1 MAKQPKTAKALVSEE
16 PGLAFACILDG
27 EGGGRQVGW
36 QQVRGWKPV
45 DGPLWVH
52 LDKSAPEAVRWL
64 NENAGLSEVAVTS
77 LTADETRPRTFM
89 VGDGLVTVLRGVNL
103 NPDADPDDMVAIRI
117 WVDHDRVISVRQRR
131 LMTPRDILADL
142 TERHNGPKAA
152 PELFMRLAER
162 LTERMNG
169 VIVRLDEHLDEIE
182 ARLET
187 ENHAPLRRE
196 LVDLRQSIVGL
207 RRYLGPQREA
217 LSSLQFDAPTWLN
230 ANHRIALR
238 EISDRLLRYLEDLDA
253 ARERAVVVK
262 DEITNQLAETMNRT
276 MYALSII
283 AGVFLPLG
291 FITGLLGIN
300 VGGMPGVDSAYA
312 FWITCGVLVVL
323 VIGEVYLFKKLKWI
337 GN

>member
-1 MAKQPKTAKALVSEE
+1 MANQPETAKSSVKEE
-16 PGLAFACILDG
+16 PGLPFACVLDG
-27 EGGGRQVGW
+27 KGGGRQVGW
-36 QQVRGWKPV
+36 QQVRDWTPA

-64 NENAGLSEVAVTS
+64 DDDASLPDVAVTS
-77 LTADETRPRTFM
+77 LTADETRPRTFLAGEG
-89 VGDGLVTVLRGVNL
+89 VVTVLRGVNL

-117 WVDHDRVISVRQRR
+117 WVDKDRVISVRQRR
-131 LMTPRDILADL
+131 MMTPRDILADL
-142 TERHNGPKAA
+142 TERQHGPKSA
-152 PELFMRLAER
+152 PELFLRLAER

-169 VIVRLDEHLDEIE
+169 VIVRLGEHLDEIE
-182 ARLET
+182 TRLET

-217 LSSLQFDAPTWLN
+217 LSSLQFDAPAWLD

-276 MYALSII
+276 MYALSIV

-300 VGGMPGVDSAYA
+300 VGGMPGVDSPYA
-312 FWITCGVLVVL
+312 FWITCSLLVVL

-337 GN
+337 GK

>member
-1 MAKQPKTAKALVSEE
+1 MANQSEIVESLDGEESGLV
-16 PGLAFACILDG
+16 FACILDSK
-27 EGGGRQVGW
+27 GGGQQVGW
-36 QQVRGWKPV
+36 EQIDGWQPA
-45 DGPLWVH
+45 DGPLWIH
-52 LDKSAPEAVRWL
+52 LDRARPDAIQWLTESASLP
-64 NENAGLSEVAVTS
+64 EVAVTS
-77 LTADETRPRTFM
+77 LTAEETRPRTFL
-89 VGDGLVTVLRGVNL
+89 VGEGLVAVLRGVNL

-142 TERHNGPKAA
+142 TERHGGPKTA

-187 ENHAPLRRE
+187 EDHVPLRRE
-196 LVDLRQSIVGL
+196 LLELRQAVVGL

-217 LSSLQFDAPTWLN
+217 LSSLQIDAPGWLD
-230 ANHRIALR
+230 ANHRITLR
-238 EISDRLLRYLEDLDA
+238 EVSDRLLRYLEDLDA
-253 ARERAVVVK
+253 ARERAIVVK
-262 DEITNQLAETMNRT
+262 DEIATQLSESMNRT
-276 MYALSII
+276 MYALSIV

-300 VGGMPGVDSAYA
+300 VGGMPGVDSANA
-312 FWITCGVLVVL
+312 FWITCGVLTVL
-323 VIGEVYLFKKLKWI
+323 AIAEVYLFKTLKWI
-337 GN
+337 GK

>member
-1 MAKQPKTAKALVSEE
+1 MANQLETAEALVKGE
-16 PGLAFACILDG
+16 PGLVFACILDG
-27 EGGGRQVGW
+27 KGGGRQVGW
-36 QQVRGWKPV
+36 QQVGDWTPA

-52 LDKSAPEAVRWL
+52 LDRSAPETVRWL
-64 NENAGLSEVAVTS
+64 SDNAGLSEVAATS
-77 LTADETRPRTFM
+77 LTADETRPRTFLA
-89 VGDGLVTVLRGVNL
+89 GEGLVTVLRGVNL

-117 WVDHDRVISVRQRR
+117 WVDKDRVISVRQRR

-142 TERHNGPKAA
+142 TERRNGPKTA
-152 PELFMRLAER
+152 PELFLRLAER

-187 ENHAPLRRE
+187 ENHVPLRRE
-196 LVDLRQSIVGL
+196 LVDLRQSVVGL

-230 ANHRIALR
+230 ATHRIALR

-276 MYALSII
+276 MYALSIV
-283 AGVFLPLG
+283 ASVFLPLG

-300 VGGMPGVDSAYA
+300 VGGMPGVESAYA
-312 FWITCGVLVVL
+312 FWITCGLLIIL

-337 GN
+337 GK